1 MQVYELVCKPE
12 SPFQL
17 SQKSLILPALPKSTK
32 LIICP
37 RKKILASDKIVIEV
51 VLSAEIARTKSKI
64 ATLSALNTKYFSL
77 FYDICHRIIFES
89 GEFLEKFLEKF
100 LEVNTALWKSIAT
113 FEKKCSSSLKQ
124 SNESNFSF

>member
-1 MQVYELVCKPE
+1 MFDISVLCISQNKPE

-37 RKKILASDKIVIEV
+37 RKKILASDKIVIAV
-51 VLSAEIARTKSKI
+51 VLSAEISRTKSKI

-89 GEFLEKFLEKF
+89 GEFLEKFLE
-100 LEVNTALWKSIAT
+100 VNSH
-113 FEKKCSSSLKQ
+113 F
-124 SNESNFSF
+124 